1 MIIKRNRVT
10 EKCNFWG
17 AVLGGGLLAV
27 MFISGFILY
36 TIMVFHGYDGL
47 SENGF
52 LFLKWSFLFS
62 GIFWILTLL
71 LIFIDFIAK
80 KRKKYFILKGISPA
94 LYCFKT
100 IGIMVLSFCV
110 FYFIIAALDSV
121 V

>member
-17 AVLGGGLLAV
+17 AVLIGGLWAV

-36 TIMVFHGYDGL
+36 TIMAFHEFNGL
-47 SENGF
+47 SEHRF
-52 LFLKWSFLFS
+52 LFLECSFIFS
-62 GIFWILTLL
+62 GILATLALL
-71 LIFIDFIAK
+71 LIFIDFLSK
-80 KRKKYFILKGISPA
+80 KRKKYFVLKGISPA

-110 FYFIIAALDSV
+110 FYLIIAVLDSV
-121 V
+121 I